1 MDDWPEWKQ
10 KIIELAGKESV
21 SRLFIKKLLLG
32 LEDESFS
39 YPERLYITA
48 CVQF

>member
-10 KIIELAGKESV
+10 KIIELARKESV

-32 LEDESFS
+32 LEDECTLHGIYLLGS
-39 YPERLYITA
+39 
-48 CVQF
+48 